1 MLAAGSGE
9 PEKFV
14 DFGLSRAALSAQRQF
29 CDADPARCR
38 QPEQAGFVA
47 PDCGAF
53 NPEQGAASGN
63 NQFRCGAADCVALQ
77 RNELKTWRL
86 PMIQAVPR
94 NPGALPPATNPK
106 CGTRVCSLN
115 DANDA
120 CTMQPKDSMRG
131 WIAHCS
137 CAQNHGVFELY
148 NWFRAR
154 MLRVP
159 GGLIG
164 SLQSDCGLH
173 TAAPRRMRK

>member
-14 DFGLSRAALSAQRQF
+14 DFGLSRPALSAQRQF

-53 NPEQGAASGN
+53 NPNPGAASGK
-63 NQFRCGAADCVALQ
+63 NQFRRGAADCVALQ
-77 RNELKTWRL
+77 RNELKTLGL
-86 PMIQAVPR
+86 PVIQAVPR
-94 NPGALPPATNPK
+94 NAGALPPATNPK

-120 CTMQPKDSMRG
+120 CTMQQKDSMRS
-131 WIAHCS
+131 WIAHLPVYKTMGFLSCTTGFAHACS
-137 CAQNHGVFELY
+137 GCPV
-148 NWFRAR
+148 
-154 MLRVP
+154 
-159 GGLIG
+159 
-164 SLQSDCGLH
+164 D
-173 TAAPRRMRK
+173 